1 MGFYPLNPAGRR
13 RVHTQDSAGVPDSKP
28 PKDAGT
34 LNYIHSH
41 THTHTHIVTHMWERE
56 GSGTRQADRHKDFQA
71 HHTNIDKR
79 DTWYQAVK
87 LAHFRKHLLALM

>member
-56 GSGTRQADRHKDFQA
+56 GSGTRQEDRQTDIKISR
-71 HHTNIDKR
+71 HTIPISTKGILGI
-79 DTWYQAVK
+79 K
-87 LAHFRKHLLALM
+87 L

>member
-1 MGFYPLNPAGRR
+1 MVSLVGFYPLNPAGRR

-41 THTHTHIVTHMWERE
+41 THTHSHTHVGERGE
-56 GSGTRQADRHKDFQA
+56 WHQAGRQADRHKDFQA

-79 DTWYQAVK
+79 DT
-87 LAHFRKHLLALM
+87 